1 MPVSVDSQNMDEFEG
16 FDHEHRRRIYDCVE
30 RRGAVRAETVRRKV
44 TVEAPSSSKPARSGP
59 DLNPTMPMPREEFE
73 HHVSML
79 KRDGYLEGHG
89 ETLRVAMPID
99 ADATTV
105 DLPEREVDATVRP
118 ARQEDITGI
127 VAVVESIAEE
137 GDYAVAQRLVDE
149 VTRDDVLLRHNE
161 SENRVFFVATVD
173 DDAVGWLHV
182 EAVQSPMMDHTAEL
196 TVGVIEAYRG
206 NGIASTLMERGLEW
220 AEEHGLRKVYQNLP
234 ATNETAVEFLE
245 SEGWVVESTRE
256 DHYRTDDGFV
266 DEVGL
271 ATWLGDGEA
280 RVED

>member
-1 MPVSVDSQNMDEFEG
+1 MTQFEG
-16 FDHEHRRRIYDCVE
+16 FDHEHRRRIYDYVE
-30 RRGAVRAETVRRKV
+30 RQGAVRAETVRRNV

-59 DLNPTMPMPREEFE
+59 DLDPTMPMPREEFD
-73 HHVSML
+73 HHVSIL
-79 KRDGYLEGHG
+79 KRDGHLEQDG
-89 ETLRVAMPID
+89 ETLRVAIPID
-99 ADATTV
+99 EDATTL
-105 DLPEREVDATVRP
+105 DLDDSDVDAVVRP

-127 VAVVESIAEE
+127 VGVVESIAAE
-137 GDYAVAQRLVDE
+137 GDYAVAQRLADE

-196 TVGVIEAYRG
+196 TVGVLDAYRG
-206 NGIASTLMERGLEW
+206 NGIASTLMARGLAW

-234 ATNETAVEFLE
+234 ATNEAAVEFLE
-245 SEGWVVESTRE
+245 SEGWTVESTRE

-266 DEVGL
+266 DEVAL
-271 ATWLGDGEA
+271 ATWL
-280 RVED
+280 ED